1 MIEQGRSFEEWA
13 DTLSKEHRQVL
24 YEHGPI
30 PNLIQIYFILLD
42 NIMNKKKDCN
52 PTTLEIIG
60 WIEMG
65 KISEE
70 KTIHRKSLQKHR
82 KENSTHE
89 KSMIV
94 VPLQLLV

>member
-1 MIEQGRSFEEWA
+1 MIEQGRSFEEWVG
-13 DTLSKEHRQVL
+13 TLSKEHMQIL
-24 YEHGPI
+24 YEHDPI
-30 PNLIQIYFILLD
+30 PILTQIYFVLLD
-42 NIMNKKKDCN
+42 NIMNQEKNRN

-70 KTIHRKSLQKHR
+70 TTIHHKSLQKHR
-82 KENSTHE
+82 KENLVYE